1 MCGSVKAGRDGSL
14 REVEREEMKTNRTT
28 GIALFVLLAW
38 GAAFAQ
44 MHGAGGQ
51 ATQQM
56 GPNQEPKNEMVNGPE
71 ADKTFLK
78 KAMESH
84 LGEIQMAQLALQK
97 SSDDKIKQFAQQV
110 LDDHGKILDELRQA
124 ALQLNVPVPTEPSKG
139 VAKSLEKLKT
149 LSGPAFDQAYVK
161 ETMKA
166 HKDEDKAF
174 KEEARNTTSPQLKE
188 MMTADA
194 QMIEGHL
201 QQLQRLSD
209 SAGKA
214 KS

>member
-1 MCGSVKAGRDGSL
+1 M
-14 REVEREEMKTNRTT
+14 EEMEGMKTSRMT
-28 GIALFVLLAW
+28 GIALLAVLSW

-56 GPNQEPKNEMVNGPE
+56 GPNQEPKNDMVSGPA
-71 ADKTFLK
+71 ADRAFLK

-84 LGEIQMAQLALQK
+84 KGEIEMAQLALQK
-97 SSDDKIKQFAQQV
+97 GNDDQIKHFAQQV

-124 ALQLNVPVPTEPSKG
+124 ALQLNVPVPAEPSKG
-139 VAKSLEKLKT
+139 AIKSMEKLKT
-149 LSGPAFDQAYVK
+149 LSGPAFDQAYIK
-161 ETMKA
+161 ETVKA

-194 QMIEGHL
+194 RIIEGHL
-201 QQLQRLSD
+201 QQLQQIED
-209 SAGKA
+209 SKGKA

>member
-1 MCGSVKAGRDGSL
+1 MKINRMAG
-14 REVEREEMKTNRTT
+14 V
-28 GIALFVLLAW
+28 ALLGVLGW

-51 ATQQM
+51 ATEQM
-56 GPNQEPKNEMVNGPE
+56 GPNQEPKNDKASGAE
-71 ADKTFLK
+71 AEKTFLK

-84 LGEIQMAQLALQK
+84 LGEIQMAQLALKTSTNDQVKQLAQK
-97 SSDDKIKQFAQQV
+97 L
-110 LDDHGKILDELRQA
+110 LDEHGDILDELRQY

-139 VAKSLEKLKT
+139 ATKSMEKLKT

-161 ETMKA
+161 ESLKA

-174 KEEARNTTSPQLKE
+174 KEEAKTTTSPQLKK
-188 MMTADA
+188 MATADS
-194 QMIEGHL
+194 QMIEGHMQQL
-201 QQLQRLSD
+201 QQLAD
-209 SAGKA
+209 SAGNA

>member
-1 MCGSVKAGRDGSL
+1 MKINRMAG
-14 REVEREEMKTNRTT
+14 V
-28 GIALFVLLAW
+28 AVLGVLAW

-51 ATQQM
+51 ASQQM
-56 GPNQEPKNEMVNGPE
+56 GPTQEPKNGMVNGPE
-71 ADKTFLK
+71 ADKNFLK

-97 SSDDKIKQFAQQV
+97 SSDDQVKHFAQQV

-139 VAKSLEKLKT
+139 AMKNIEKLKT
-149 LSGPAFDQAYVK
+149 LSGPAFDAAYVK
-161 ETMKA
+161 ETVKA

-174 KEEARNTTSPQLKE
+174 KEEAKTTTSPQLKE
-188 MMTADA
+188 MMTADS

-201 QQLQRLSD
+201 QQLQQLAD